1 MKNNLFIL
9 TNESIYIDENKNFFC
24 DNIDLKS
31 IPEELNEFANVL
43 IIGRYSNKKRS
54 KKINLKKINIPKNI
68 FSYLF
73 CIFKNFKNKNDKYL
87 IISIS
92 PFTFFASILLKLF
105 LKKHFIYLR
114 SNGFE
119 EYKAIL
125 GWIGPSIY
133 KIMFSMSTIKA
144 SLISCRKHLLK
155 KNNGAVVSPSQL
167 NEKWFKNFKELNFS
181 DNKLLYVGRL
191 RVEKGIFSLIK
202 ILEGSKINLTIV
214 SSERKIN
221 IKENYK
227 NISFINFKNNNDE
240 IIKIY
245 DEHKILI
252 LPSFTESHPQVLD
265 EALARGRPVIIF
277 KDIQH
282 VKRDREG
289 VFVIDRNLKSLNE
302 KINYINNNYKSINKK
317 IKKNK
322 LPTKKSFI
330 RELKKILLN

>member
-1 MKNNLFIL
+1 
-9 TNESIYIDENKNFFC
+9 
-24 DNIDLKS
+24 
-31 IPEELNEFANVL
+31 
-43 IIGRYSNKKRS
+43 
-54 KKINLKKINIPKNI
+54 
-68 FSYLF
+68 
-73 CIFKNFKNKNDKYL
+73 
-87 IISIS
+87 
-92 PFTFFASILLKLF
+92 
-105 LKKHFIYLR
+105 
-114 SNGFE
+114 
-119 EYKAIL
+119 
-125 GWIGPSIY
+125 
-133 KIMFSMSTIKA
+133 
-144 SLISCRKHLLK
+144 LLK